1 MIKKTCKPILI
12 GTRKSPLALWQANQV
27 NKKIK
32 EGKLIKIQTTA
43 DKFINKPLSEIG
55 GKSLFTKE
63 LDEALLNKKI
73 DIAVHSLK
81 DVPTVISNKIDLA
94 YILPRSSISD
104 VLISKNNIT
113 KLTDLPF
120 GSKIGTSSPR
130 RFSQIKNIR
139 PDINIVTIRGNIQT
153 RINKIK
159 EKNLDAIIL
168 ALAKFY
174 HDIKFE
180 NIKKIS
186 FLFFPFLI
194 LIIPFIFVV
203 IQPDLGT
210 SLSIIILGVF
220 ILFIAGVRIWKF
232 ILGLIVTMVSIPVVL
247 QFIKPYQRDRIV
259 SFLNPESD
267 PLGQGYQLIQSK
279 IALGSGGATGKG
291 FLEGTQS
298 YLEYLPEKQT
308 DFIFTLIG
316 EEFGFLGTMFI
327 IFTFVLLIA
336 VCYFIS
342 IKCFHTFGRILA
354 LGVASNVF
362 IYVFMNIAMVSGLMP
377 VVGIPLPLISYG
389 GSVMLSIMISMGL
402 VLNVE
407 LNYNLKKLHNA

>member
-1 MIKKTCKPILI
+1 M
-12 GTRKSPLALWQANQV
+12 V
-27 NKKIK
+27 
-32 EGKLIKIQTTA
+32 
-43 DKFINKPLSEIG
+43 
-55 GKSLFTKE
+55 
-63 LDEALLNKKI
+63 
-73 DIAVHSLK
+73 
-81 DVPTVISNKIDLA
+81 
-94 YILPRSSISD
+94 
-104 VLISKNNIT
+104 
-113 KLTDLPF
+113 
-120 GSKIGTSSPR
+120 
-130 RFSQIKNIR
+130 
-139 PDINIVTIRGNIQT
+139 
-153 RINKIK
+153 
-159 EKNLDAIIL
+159 
-168 ALAKFY
+168 
-174 HDIKFE
+174 
-180 NIKKIS
+180 
-186 FLFFPFLI
+186 
-194 LIIPFIFVV
+194 IFVV

-232 ILGLIVTMVSIPVVL
+232 ILGLIVTMISIPVVL